1 MTSVLWVLGS
11 YVSTVYMMNKQKTR
25 RAKLLSTFNSRNP
38 DLLSQSK
45 LSWRKHANALN
56 DEAQVKY
63 NIKVID

>member
-1 MTSVLWVLGS
+1 
-11 YVSTVYMMNKQKTR
+11 MMNKQKTR

-56 DEAQVKY
+56 NEAQVKY